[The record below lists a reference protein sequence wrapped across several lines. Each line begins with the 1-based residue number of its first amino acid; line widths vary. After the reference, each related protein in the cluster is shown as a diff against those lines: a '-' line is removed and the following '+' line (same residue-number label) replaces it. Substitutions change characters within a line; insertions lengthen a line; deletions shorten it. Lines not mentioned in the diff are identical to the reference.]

1 MQYEGTSQ
9 RQVMSL
15 LRCPQ
20 NFTKFVGGGE
30 LDQYLDYFKTLFFSV
45 LIDSLFITF
54 KNKFQNVMENNL
66 INLLAIQRRQIPFD
80 LVYHQ

>member
-1 MQYEGTSQ
+1 MRGHLKDKSCHCLDAPKISPN
-9 RQVMSL
+9 ML
-15 LRCPQ
+15 
-20 NFTKFVGGGE
+20 GGE